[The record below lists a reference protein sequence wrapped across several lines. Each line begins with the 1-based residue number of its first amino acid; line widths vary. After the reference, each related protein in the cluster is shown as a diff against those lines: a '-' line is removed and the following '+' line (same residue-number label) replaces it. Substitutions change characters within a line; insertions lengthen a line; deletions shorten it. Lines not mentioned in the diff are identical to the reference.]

1 MTEPFNLTSTLKSGI
16 LCFGLLWACL
26 PLAHAEQVANI
37 YTSKILVANQSAE
50 TRQQATKKALEQ
62 VLVRATGLLA
72 SAKDPRLVP
81 ILSNADAYVESFLY
95 ENSEELIQYRKQA
108 VQASSLVLNFSKPV
122 LEKLLSD
129 YGLPVWPANRP
140 SILVWMVQDS
150 RSGRVIPALNKGSAL
165 GASVEKAG
173 SVYGL
178 PLVLPVMDLQDQ
190 RSINS
195 DNLWQVNLSKIS
207 QASLRYQVDSVVVV
221 RYSQTSSGEW
231 LASWTL
237 LHKGQQTVFD
247 SRGKTQSEF
256 IDNGFSE
263 IMSHIASLY
272 SIVNDGVSGSA
283 VSMTVNGIDAF
294 DDYMSVINYLT
305 DLAIVEDAV
314 VVSVV
319 ADTMKLEVYIDGDL
333 SLLLG
338 ALALDRKLEDIKT
351 IAIDY
356 DSNTDP
362 STTKP
367 LPQGVLAPRGSV
379 MNPLRFTWP

>member
-1 MTEPFNLTSTLKSGI
+1 MTVTFNLTSTVKSGI
-16 LCFGLLWACL
+16 LCFGLLWAVL
-26 PLAHAEQVANI
+26 PLVHAEQVANI
-37 YTSKILVANQSAE
+37 YTNKILVANQSAE

-72 SAKDPRLVP
+72 SAKDLRLVP
-81 ILSNADAYVESFLY
+81 ILNNADAYVESFLY
-95 ENSEELIQYRKQA
+95 ENSEELIQYRQQA
-108 VQASSLVLNFSKPV
+108 VQASSLVINFSKPV
-122 LEKLLSD
+122 LEKLLRD

-150 RSGRVIPALNKGSAL
+150 RSGRSIPALTNDSVL
-165 GASVEKAG
+165 GASVEKAV

-195 DNLWQVNLSKIS
+195 DDLWQVNLTKIS

-221 RYSQTSSGEW
+221 RYGQTSSGEW
-231 LASWTL
+231 RASWTL
-237 LHKGQQTVFD
+237 FHKDQQTVFD
-247 SRGKTQSEF
+247 SLGKTQSEF
-256 IDNGFSE
+256 IDDGFSA
-263 IMSHIASLY
+263 IMSHMASLY

-283 VSMTVNGIDAF
+283 VSMSVNGIDAF
-294 DDYMSVINYLT
+294 EDYMSVLNYLT
-305 DLAIVEDAV
+305 DLAIVKDVV
-314 VVSVV
+314 VVSVM
-319 ADTMKLEVYIDGDL
+319 ADTMKLEVFIDGDL

-338 ALALDRKLEDIKT
+338 ALALDRKLEDITK
-351 IAIDY
+351 IAIDSY
-356 DSNTDP
+356 SNTDP

-367 LPQGVLAPRGSV
+367 LPQGMLAPSGSV